1 MEIETRFP
9 MFGGWQTQ
17 FYIGYSIPTGDT
29 FSLCLLLLLLFL
41 RLLWLCYWGLD
52 NTCFE
57 FDFLSFPVVVVFCY
71 SVTLDFFS
79 FPIPFLLLSIPFLL
93 AIPFS
98 SFSVLL
104 FSLSTLLAWW
114 FTPSFFSHYCSSKYA
129 LFKEILLFSNLCSYD
144 IFSYLYLVIILFK
157 ITITKS

>member
-29 FSLCLLLLLLFL
+29 FFLCLLLLLLFL

-98 SFSVLL
+98 SFSALL

-114 FTPSFFSHYCSSKYA
+114 FTPSFFLTIVHLNMPYSKKFFSSPIYA
-129 LFKEILLFSNLCSYD
+129 HMISFHTCISL
-144 IFSYLYLVIILFK
+144 
-157 ITITKS
+157 